1 MSKAEA
7 KNRTSTKADKGIDSA
22 NKSNL
27 VSLPSPGGQ
36 NRIRSDR
43 NSYALLAELTHEV
56 RELNRKTQHAAVI
69 RTEIPL
75 TKKEAA
81 AELGLKLKEFNNMIE
96 SRQLVD
102 GTHLIEMG
110 DSIILVKNIL
120 DILFEDRR
128 KAAEYATK
136 PTQEPPPT
144 ERTRGER
151 KRYIRKS

>member
-7 KNRTSTKADKGIDSA
+7 KNRTSTKADKGIDAA

-27 VSLPSPGGQ
+27 VSLPSPGSQ
-36 NRIRSDR
+36 HRTRSDR
-43 NSYALLAELTHEV
+43 SSYALLAELTHEV
-56 RELNRKTQHAAVI
+56 RELNRKTQPAATI

-75 TKKEAA
+75 SKKEAA
-81 AELGLKLKEFNNMIE
+81 AELGLKLKEFNTMIE

-120 DILFEDRR
+120 EILFEDRR

-136 PTQEPPPT
+136 PTQDPPPT
-144 ERTRGER
+144 KRAQGER
-151 KRYIRKS
+151 ERYQRRS

>member
-1 MSKAEA
+1 VPKAEA
-7 KNRTSTKADKGIDSA
+7 KNRINTKVDKGIDSA

-27 VSLPSPGGQ
+27 VSLPSPGSQ
-36 NRIRSDR
+36 QRARSDR
-43 NSYALLAELTHEV
+43 SSYDLLAELTHEV
-56 RELNRKTQHAAVI
+56 RELNRKTQPAAAI

-81 AELGLKLKEFNNMIE
+81 AELGLKLKEFNIMIE
-96 SRQLVD
+96 NRQLVD

-120 DILFEDRR
+120 EILFEDRR
-128 KAAEYATK
+128 KAAEYAMK

-144 ERTRGER
+144 KRACGER
-151 KRYIRKS
+151 KRYKRKS